1 MSEVKKQ
8 SKVKSWTGMLK
19 ILLEWR
25 NVVLEL
31 NETAKK
37 PQKKEMKR
45 KLIEDSDEDFVDET
59 PPKKFKLLPSK
70 KAAKKRVSKDTSKV
84 KEYAKKRIVK
94 QRNTNKSIEKERP
107 DESKE
112 LELDVSLPTEKVRVA
127 EKSLS
132 VSDMFATTAETGE
145 TDEDSSEEY
154 YNRRPSGRVAS
165 PIPSITPPPN
175 STHSPAA
182 LSASSSSSDHNT
194 QEPEAGGNQA
204 PDSVKES

>member
-70 KAAKKRVSKDTSKV
+70 KAAKKRVSKDTSKA

-94 QRNTNKSIEKERP
+94 QRNTNKSIEKERA

-145 TDEDSSEEY
+145 TDEEEY

-165 PIPSITPPPN
+165 PIPSIIPLPTPN
-175 STHSPAA
+175 SQLKHLTVSK
-182 LSASSSSSDHNT
+182 N
-194 QEPEAGGNQA
+194 PE
-204 PDSVKES
+204 KEVNNKRRI

>member
-1 MSEVKKQ
+1 M
-8 SKVKSWTGMLK
+8 
-19 ILLEWR
+19 
-25 NVVLEL
+25 
-31 NETAKK
+31 
-37 PQKKEMKR
+37 
-45 KLIEDSDEDFVDET
+45 
-59 PPKKFKLLPSK
+59 
-70 KAAKKRVSKDTSKV
+70 SKDTSKA

-94 QRNTNKSIEKERP
+94 QRNTNKSIEKERA

-112 LELDVSLPTEKVRVA
+112 LELDMSLPT

-194 QEPEAGGNQA
+194 QEPKAGGNQA

>member
-1 MSEVKKQ
+1 
-8 SKVKSWTGMLK
+8 
-19 ILLEWR
+19 
-25 NVVLEL
+25 
-31 NETAKK
+31 
-37 PQKKEMKR
+37 MKR

-70 KAAKKRVSKDTSKV
+70 KAAKKRVSKDTSKA

-94 QRNTNKSIEKERP
+94 QRNTNKSIEKERA

-112 LELDVSLPTEKVRVA
+112 LELDMSLPTEKVRVA

-132 VSDMFATTAETGE
+132 VRDMFATTAETGE

-154 YNRRPSGRVAS
+154 YNRRPSDRVAS

-175 STHSPAA
+175 STHSQLKHLTVSKNPEKEENKPIQDGGEAKA
-182 LSASSSSSDHNT
+182 PLWLNRLSGTD
-194 QEPEAGGNQA
+194 
-204 PDSVKES
+204 

>member
-1 MSEVKKQ
+1 
-8 SKVKSWTGMLK
+8 
-19 ILLEWR
+19 
-25 NVVLEL
+25 
-31 NETAKK
+31 
-37 PQKKEMKR
+37 MKT
-45 KLIEDSDEDFVDET
+45 KLIEDSDEDFMDET

-70 KAAKKRVSKDTSKV
+70 KAAKKRVSKDTSKA

-94 QRNTNKSIEKERP
+94 QRNTNKSIEKERA

-112 LELDVSLPTEKVRVA
+112 LELDMSLPTEKVRVA

-132 VSDMFATTAETGE
+132 VRDMFATTAETGE

-154 YNRRPSGRVAS
+154 YNRRPSGRGAS

>member
-1 MSEVKKQ
+1 M
-8 SKVKSWTGMLK
+8 
-19 ILLEWR
+19 
-25 NVVLEL
+25 
-31 NETAKK
+31 
-37 PQKKEMKR
+37 
-45 KLIEDSDEDFVDET
+45 
-59 PPKKFKLLPSK
+59 
-70 KAAKKRVSKDTSKV
+70 SKDTFKA

-94 QRNTNKSIEKERP
+94 QRNTNKSIEKERA

-112 LELDVSLPTEKVRVA
+112 MELDMSLPTEKVRVA

>member
-1 MSEVKKQ
+1 M
-8 SKVKSWTGMLK
+8 
-19 ILLEWR
+19 
-25 NVVLEL
+25 
-31 NETAKK
+31 
-37 PQKKEMKR
+37 
-45 KLIEDSDEDFVDET
+45 
-59 PPKKFKLLPSK
+59 
-70 KAAKKRVSKDTSKV
+70 
-84 KEYAKKRIVK
+84 K
-94 QRNTNKSIEKERP
+94 QRNTNKSIEKERA

-112 LELDVSLPTEKVRVA
+112 LELDMSLPT

-145 TDEDSSEEY
+145 TDEEEY

>member
-45 KLIEDSDEDFVDET
+45 ELIEDSDEDFMDET

-70 KAAKKRVSKDTSKV
+70 KAAKKRVSKDTSKA

-94 QRNTNKSIEKERP
+94 QRNTNKSIEKERA

-112 LELDVSLPTEKVRVA
+112 LELDMSLPTEKVRVA

-175 STHSPAA
+175 STHSPAT

-194 QEPEAGGNQA
+194 QEPKAGINQA
-204 PDSVKES
+204 PDSVK

>member
-1 MSEVKKQ
+1 M
-8 SKVKSWTGMLK
+8 
-19 ILLEWR
+19 
-25 NVVLEL
+25 
-31 NETAKK
+31 
-37 PQKKEMKR
+37 

-70 KAAKKRVSKDTSKV
+70 KAAKKRVSKDTSKA

-94 QRNTNKSIEKERP
+94 QRNTNKSIEKERA

-112 LELDVSLPTEKVRVA
+112 LELDMSLPT

-145 TDEDSSEEY
+145 TDEEEY

-194 QEPEAGGNQA
+194 QEPEASGNQA

>member
-37 PQKKEMKR
+37 PQKEMKR
-45 KLIEDSDEDFVDET
+45 KLIEDSDEDFVDQT
-59 PPKKFKLLPSK
+59 PPKKFNLLPSK
-70 KAAKKRVSKDTSKV
+70 KAAKKGCPKTPLK
-84 KEYAKKRIVK
+84 KYAKKRIVK
-94 QRNTNKSIEKERP
+94 QRNTNKSIEKERA

-112 LELDVSLPTEKVRVA
+112 LELDMSLPTEKVRVA

-165 PIPSITPPPN
+165 PIPSITPLPTPP
-175 STHSPAA
+175 TPR
-182 LSASSSSSDHNT
+182 
-194 QEPEAGGNQA
+194 P
-204 PDSVKES
+204 P

>member
-70 KAAKKRVSKDTSKV
+70 KAAKKRVSKDTSKA
-84 KEYAKKRIVK
+84 KEYAKKRIMK

>member
-70 KAAKKRVSKDTSKV
+70 KAAKKRVSKDTSKA

-94 QRNTNKSIEKERP
+94 QRNTNKSIEKERA

>member
-1 MSEVKKQ
+1 
-8 SKVKSWTGMLK
+8 ML
-19 ILLEWR
+19 
-25 NVVLEL
+25 VLEL

-37 PQKKEMKR
+37 PQKEMKR
-45 KLIEDSDEDFVDET
+45 KLIEDSDEDFVDQT
-59 PPKKFKLLPSK
+59 PPKKFNLLPSK
-70 KAAKKRVSKDTSKV
+70 KAAKKGCPKTPL

-94 QRNTNKSIEKERP
+94 QRNTNKSIEKERA

-112 LELDVSLPTEKVRVA
+112 LELDMSLPTEKVRVA

-132 VSDMFATTAETGE
+132 VRDMFATTAETGE
-145 TDEDSSEEY
+145 IYEDSSEEY

-194 QEPEAGGNQA
+194 QEPEASGNQA

>member
-1 MSEVKKQ
+1 
-8 SKVKSWTGMLK
+8 
-19 ILLEWR
+19 
-25 NVVLEL
+25 
-31 NETAKK
+31 
-37 PQKKEMKR
+37 MKR
-45 KLIEDSDEDFVDET
+45 KLIEDSDEDFMDET
-59 PPKKFKLLPSK
+59 PPEFKLLPSK
-70 KAAKKRVSKDTSKV
+70 KTAKKRVSKDTFKV

-94 QRNTNKSIEKERP
+94 QRNTNKSIEKERA

-112 LELDVSLPTEKVRVA
+112 MELDMSLPTEKVRVA